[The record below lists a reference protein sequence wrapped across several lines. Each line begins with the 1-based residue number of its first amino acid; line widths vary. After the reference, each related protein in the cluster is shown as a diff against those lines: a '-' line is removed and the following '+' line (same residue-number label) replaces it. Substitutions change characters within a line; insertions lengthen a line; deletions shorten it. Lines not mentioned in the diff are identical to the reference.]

1 MIGAAESSGLPAVEP
16 RTIAMI
22 SSGLRDGNT
31 CVPVAGRTGRDPAP
45 GRDQWPC
52 VKPCRKPAACKNCYA
67 VGRDRFDWVPYARP
81 LAQRSP
87 AALIPGLA
95 VAPPRCWPAGAP
107 SPGLTPN
114 AYASMRSTDDA
125 HDNPIVLPDHRFSAL
140 LPQRPSYGLSMP
152 RALPARTDRT

>member
-22 SSGLRDGNT
+22 SSGLRDGNI

-52 VKPCRKPAACKNCYA
+52 VKPYRKPAACKNCYA

-81 LAQRSP
+81 LGPAQPGCADTRLGSGA
-87 AALIPGLA
+87 AALLA
-95 VAPPRCWPAGAP
+95 GGCTEPRTHPKRIR
-107 SPGLTPN
+107 L
-114 AYASMRSTDDA
+114 YAFNR
-125 HDNPIVLPDHRFSAL
+125 
-140 LPQRPSYGLSMP
+140 
-152 RALPARTDRT
+152 